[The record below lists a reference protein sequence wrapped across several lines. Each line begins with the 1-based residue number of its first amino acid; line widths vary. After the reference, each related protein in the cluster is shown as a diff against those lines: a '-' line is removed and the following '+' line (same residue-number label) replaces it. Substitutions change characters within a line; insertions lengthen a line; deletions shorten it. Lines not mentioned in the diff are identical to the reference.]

1 MRKIIYRNIEGK
13 KVLILFI
20 LTNAVYLIMLMIT
33 IPLVINFS
41 EGMKLLD
48 MMPAGYDAEYVRTLF
63 NTLGEKGRHA
73 YLFNQIPI
81 DMIYPFLFGVS
92 YSLVLAYF
100 LNKLN
105 KLHGL
110 LFYFCLLPIAAGL
123 FDYLENVGIITML
136 TNNPDFSNSLATTT
150 NIFTILKSAL
160 TTIYFVILFI
170 TLVVVGIKYIKNK
183 NINVT

>member
-1 MRKIIYRNIEGK
+1 MRETIFRNIEGK
-13 KVLILFI
+13 KVLILFVT
-20 LTNAVYLIMLMIT
+20 TNVVYLVMLMIT
-33 IPLVINFS
+33 IPIVMGFS

-48 MMPAGYDAEYVRTLF
+48 MMPTGYDAEYVRTLF
-63 NTLGEKGRHA
+63 NTLGEKGRQA
-73 YLFNQIPI
+73 YLFNQIPV

-100 LNKLN
+100 LNKLD
-105 KLHGL
+105 KLRGL

-136 TNNPDFSNSLATTT
+136 TSYPDFTNLSVTTT
-150 NIFTILKSAL
+150 NIFTVLKSAL

-170 TLVVVGIKYIKNK
+170 TLVMVGSRYFRNSSAKAI
-183 NINVT
+183 